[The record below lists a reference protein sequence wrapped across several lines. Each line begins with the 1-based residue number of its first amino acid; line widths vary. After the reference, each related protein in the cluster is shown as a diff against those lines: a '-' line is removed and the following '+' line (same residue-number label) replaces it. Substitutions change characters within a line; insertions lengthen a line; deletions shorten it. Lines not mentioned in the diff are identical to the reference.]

1 MQNNINNNERDAFS
15 EIFRKKLENHRIPVD
30 ADSWDAIQ
38 ARMKATKRKKI
49 IPLWWWYSGGAA
61 VAVVILLFT
70 LLPFSNQ
77 SPEHPIAKQL
87 IIHKTVILKRHA
99 TIAENNSSVMV
110 KATSNNFSK
119 ASVNNSNQNTV
130 SIAVTEIKE
139 KPANKTGIAL
149 VQKESVAGEPVA
161 GSVEPKE
168 TGKNKPDEKQ
178 IVHVDAQ
185 NQDWTDPLKKEGR
198 NDWVLIAGIGSGSGS
213 SVKNDG
219 LGSYLGDVR
228 SSIVRAPTMNTSI
241 LSPADFSDRTYTAP
255 ISFGF
260 TASKK
265 LSKILSLETGLTYTY
280 LLTKFESMNY
290 NADLNLHYLG
300 IPMNLSAQIW
310 KNQKWGVYGSGGAM
324 VEKGLRS
331 VYVQNQHVGN
341 QIITTT
347 ASTKIEGLQWSLNA
361 ALGVTYNIYKDID
374 IYLEPKFSYYFD
386 NNQPISIRTD
396 REIIVGVEG
405 GFRYNF

>member
-1 MQNNINNNERDAFS
+1 
-15 EIFRKKLENHRIPVD
+15 
-30 ADSWDAIQ
+30 
-38 ARMKATKRKKI
+38 
-49 IPLWWWYSGGAA
+49 
-61 VAVVILLFT
+61 
-70 LLPFSNQ
+70 
-77 SPEHPIAKQL
+77 
-87 IIHKTVILKRHA
+87 
-99 TIAENNSSVMV
+99 
-110 KATSNNFSK
+110 
-119 ASVNNSNQNTV
+119 
-130 SIAVTEIKE
+130 
-139 KPANKTGIAL
+139 
-149 VQKESVAGEPVA
+149 
-161 GSVEPKE
+161 
-168 TGKNKPDEKQ
+168 
-178 IVHVDAQ
+178 
-185 NQDWTDPLKKEGR
+185 
-198 NDWVLIAGIGSGSGS
+198 
-213 SVKNDG
+213 
-219 LGSYLGDVR
+219 
-228 SSIVRAPTMNTSI
+228 MNTSI